1 MDKQLTVTET
11 FGLSRAACP
20 GDSEFMNPQG
30 IIGIIFLTG
39 LAWLISENRRAVRF
53 QVIFTGLAL
62 QFALAWI
69 MLKIPLFADLFA
81 LLNRGV
87 IALEQATTA
96 GTTFAFGYLGGGKLP
111 FAETYPGSSFIFAFK
126 ALPLI
131 LVVSALSSLLFYW
144 KILPLVV
151 RAFSWLLQKTMR
163 VGGAV
168 GVGAAANVFLGM
180 VEAPLLIRPY
190 LDRLTRSE
198 LFITMSC
205 GMANIAGT
213 VMVLYSTMLSR
224 QMPDVMG
231 HILAASIISTPAA
244 IMISLLMVPE
254 TGEITLGQ
262 YLPPQPASSAMDA
275 VTQGTAEGIR
285 LYLNIIAMLIVLIAL
300 VALGNQILGLLP
312 SFRGE
317 PVSLQRLLGYVM
329 APVAWMIGI
338 PWSES
343 MTAGFLL
350 GEKTILNELIAYLDL
365 SNLPAGSLSARS
377 RIIMV
382 YALCGFANLAS
393 MGILIGGMAA
403 MARKRRDEIVSLGFK
418 SILSGTMATCMVGA
432 IVGLLL

>member
-1 MDKQLTVTET
+1 
-11 FGLSRAACP
+11 
-20 GDSEFMNPQG
+20 MNLQG
-30 IIGIIFLTG
+30 IVGIIFLTG

-53 QVIFTGLAL
+53 QIIFTSLAV
-62 QFALAWI
+62 QFALALI
-69 MLKIPLFADLFA
+69 LLKIPIFGDFFI

-87 IALEQATTA
+87 SALERATTA

-111 FAETYPGSSFIFAFK
+111 FAETYPGSTFIFAFK

-151 RAFSWLLQKTMR
+151 RAFSWLLQKILR

-168 GVGAAANVFLGM
+168 GVGAAANIFLGM

-190 LDRLTRSE
+190 LGQLTRSE
-198 LFITMSC
+198 MFITMSC

-213 VMVLYSTMLSR
+213 VMVLYATILGP
-224 QMPDVMG
+224 QMPNVMG
-231 HILAASIISTPAA
+231 HILIASIISTPAA

-262 YLPPQPASSAMDA
+262 YIPPQKASSAMDA
-275 VTQGTAEGIR
+275 VTQGTSEGIS
-285 LYLNIIAMLIVLIAL
+285 LYLNIIAMLIVLVAL
-300 VALGNQILGLLP
+300 VALSNQILSLLP
-312 SFRGE
+312 SFQGE
-317 PVSLQRLLGYVM
+317 PVTLQRLLGYLM
-329 APVAWMIGI
+329 APVVWMIGI

-350 GEKTILNELIAYLDL
+350 GEKTILNELIAYLDMAR
-365 SNLPAGSLSARS
+365 LPAGSLSARS
-377 RIIMV
+377 QIIMV

-393 MGILIGGMAA
+393 LGILIGGMAA
-403 MARKRRDEIVSLGFK
+403 MVPARRGEIVSLGFK
-418 SILSGTMATCMVGA
+418 SILCGTMATCMVGA

>member
-1 MDKQLTVTET
+1 
-11 FGLSRAACP
+11 
-20 GDSEFMNPQG
+20 MNLQG
-30 IIGIIFLTG
+30 IVGIIFLTG

-53 QVIFTGLAL
+53 QIIFTSLAV
-62 QFALAWI
+62 QFALALI
-69 MLKIPLFADLFA
+69 LLKIPIFGDFFI

-87 IALEQATTA
+87 SALERATTA

-111 FAETYPGSSFIFAFK
+111 FAETYPGSTFIFAFK

-151 RAFSWLLQKTMR
+151 RAFSWLLQKILR

-168 GVGAAANVFLGM
+168 GVGAAANIFLGM

-190 LDRLTRSE
+190 LGQLTRSE
-198 LFITMSC
+198 MFITMSC

-213 VMVLYSTMLSR
+213 VMVLYATILGP

-231 HILAASIISTPAA
+231 HILIASIISTPAA

-262 YLPPQPASSAMDA
+262 YIPPQKASSAMDA
-275 VTQGTAEGIR
+275 VTQGTSEGIS
-285 LYLNIIAMLIVLIAL
+285 LYLNIIAMLIVLVAL
-300 VALGNQILGLLP
+300 VALSNQILSLLP
-312 SFRGE
+312 SFQGE
-317 PVSLQRLLGYVM
+317 PVTLQRLLGYLM
-329 APVAWMIGI
+329 APVVWMIGI

-350 GEKTILNELIAYLDL
+350 GEKTILNELIAYLDMAR
-365 SNLPAGSLSARS
+365 LPAGSLSARS
-377 RIIMV
+377 QIIMV

-393 MGILIGGMAA
+393 LGILIGGMAA
-403 MARKRRDEIVSLGFK
+403 MVPARRGEIVSLGFK
-418 SILSGTMATCMVGA
+418 SILCGTMATCMVGA

>member
-1 MDKQLTVTET
+1 
-11 FGLSRAACP
+11 
-20 GDSEFMNPQG
+20 MNLQG
-30 IIGIIFLTG
+30 IVGIIFLTG

-53 QVIFTGLAL
+53 QIIFTSLAV
-62 QFALAWI
+62 QFALALI
-69 MLKIPLFADLFA
+69 LLKIPIFGDFFI

-87 IALEQATTA
+87 NALERATAA

-111 FAETYPGSSFIFAFK
+111 FAETYPGSTFIFAFK

-151 RAFSWLLQKTMR
+151 RAFSWLLQKTLR

-190 LDRLTRSE
+190 LGRLTRSE

-213 VMVLYSTMLSR
+213 VMVLYATILCR

-231 HILAASIISTPAA
+231 HILIASIISTPAA

-262 YLPPQPASSAMDA
+262 YIPPQNASSAMDA
-275 VTQGTAEGIR
+275 ITRGTSEGIS
-285 LYLNIIAMLIVLIAL
+285 LYLNIIAMLIVLVAL
-300 VALGNQILGLLP
+300 VELGNQILSLLP
-312 SFRGE
+312 FFHGE
-317 PVSLQRLLGYVM
+317 PVTLQRLLGYVM
-329 APVAWMIGI
+329 APVTWMIGI

-365 SNLPAGSLSARS
+365 SRLPAGSLNARS
-377 RIIMV
+377 QVIMV
-382 YALCGFANLAS
+382 YALCGFANLGS
-393 MGILIGGMAA
+393 LGILIGGMAA
-403 MARKRRDEIVSLGFK
+403 MVPERRNEIVSLGFK
-418 SILSGTMATCMVGA
+418 SILCGTMATCMVGA

>member
-1 MDKQLTVTET
+1 
-11 FGLSRAACP
+11 
-20 GDSEFMNPQG
+20 MNLQG
-30 IIGIIFLTG
+30 IVGIIFLTG

-53 QVIFTGLAL
+53 QIIFTSLAV
-62 QFALAWI
+62 QFALALI
-69 MLKIPLFADLFA
+69 LLKIPIFGDFFI

-87 IALEQATTA
+87 SALERATTA

-111 FAETYPGSSFIFAFK
+111 FAETYPGSTFIFAFK

-151 RAFSWLLQKTMR
+151 RAFSWLLQKILR

-168 GVGAAANVFLGM
+168 GVGAAANIFLGM

-190 LDRLTRSE
+190 LGQLTRSE
-198 LFITMSC
+198 MFITMSC

-213 VMVLYSTMLSR
+213 VMVLYATILGP
-224 QMPDVMG
+224 QMPNVMG
-231 HILAASIISTPAA
+231 HILIASIISTPAA

-262 YLPPQPASSAMDA
+262 YIPPQKASSAMDA
-275 VTQGTAEGIR
+275 VTQGTSEGIS
-285 LYLNIIAMLIVLIAL
+285 LYLNIIAMLIVLVAL
-300 VALGNQILGLLP
+300 VALSNQILSLLP
-312 SFRGE
+312 SFQGE
-317 PVSLQRLLGYVM
+317 PVTLQRLLGYLM
-329 APVAWMIGI
+329 APVVWMIGI

-350 GEKTILNELIAYLDL
+350 GEKTILNELIAYLDMAR
-365 SNLPAGSLSARS
+365 LPAGSLSARS
-377 RIIMV
+377 QIIMV

-393 MGILIGGMAA
+393 LGILIGGMAA
-403 MARKRRDEIVSLGFK
+403 MVPERRGEIVSLGFK
-418 SILSGTMATCMVGA
+418 SILCGTMATCMVGA

>member
-1 MDKQLTVTET
+1 
-11 FGLSRAACP
+11 
-20 GDSEFMNPQG
+20 MNLQG
-30 IIGIIFLTG
+30 IVGIIFLTG

-53 QVIFTGLAL
+53 QIIFTGLVVQFVLAL
-62 QFALAWI
+62 I
-69 MLKIPLFADLFA
+69 MLKIPLFGDFFT

-111 FAETYPGSSFIFAFK
+111 FAETYPGSTFIFAFK
-126 ALPLI
+126 AMPLL

-151 RAFSWLLQKTMR
+151 RAFSWLLQKTMG

-190 LDRLTRSE
+190 LGQLTRSE

-213 VMVLYSTMLSR
+213 VMVLYVTILGP
-224 QMPDVMG
+224 QIPGVMG
-231 HILAASIISTPAA
+231 HILIASIISTPAA

-254 TGEITLGQ
+254 TGEITLGK
-262 YLPPQPASSAMDA
+262 YIPPEKASSSMDA
-275 VTQGTAEGIR
+275 ITRGTADG
-285 LYLNIIAMLIVLIAL
+285 LMMYLNIIAMLIVLVAL
-300 VALGNQILGLLP
+300 VALTNEILGLMPDLQGKP
-312 SFRGE
+312 FT
-317 PVSLQRLLGYVM
+317 LQRLLGYIM

-343 MTAGFLL
+343 ATAGFLL

-365 SNLPAGSLSARS
+365 SKLPAGALNIRS
-377 RIIMV
+377 QIIMV
-382 YALCGFANLAS
+382 YALCGFANLGS
-393 MGILIGGMAA
+393 LGILIGGMAA
-403 MARKRRDEIVSLGFK
+403 MSPERRSEIVSLGFK
-418 SILSGTMATCMVGA
+418 SILCGTMATCMVGA
-432 IVGLLL
+432 IVGLFL

>member
-1 MDKQLTVTET
+1 
-11 FGLSRAACP
+11 
-20 GDSEFMNPQG
+20 MNLQG
-30 IIGIIFLTG
+30 IAGIIFLTG
-39 LAWLISENRRAVRF
+39 LAWLISENRRAVRV

-62 QFALAWI
+62 QFALALI
-69 MLKIPLFADLFA
+69 MLKIPLFAHLFA

-87 IALEQATTA
+87 TALERATTA
-96 GTTFAFGYLGGGKLP
+96 GTTFAFGYLGGGNLP
-111 FAETYPGSSFIFAFK
+111 FAETYPGSAFIFAFK
-126 ALPLI
+126 ALPLV
-131 LVVSALSSLLFYW
+131 LVISALSSLLFYW

-190 LDRLTRSE
+190 LGRLTRSE

-213 VMVLYSTMLSR
+213 VMVLYATILGR

-231 HILAASIISTPAA
+231 HILIASIISTPAA
-244 IMISLLMVPE
+244 IMISLLMIPE

-262 YLPPQPASSAMDA
+262 YLPPQQASSAMDA
-275 VTQGTAEGIR
+275 ITQGTSEGVR
-285 LYLNIIAMLIVLIAL
+285 LYLNIIAMLIVLIAI
-300 VALGNQILGLLP
+300 VALGNEILGLFP
-312 SFRGE
+312 PFRGE
-317 PVSLQRLLGYVM
+317 PVTLQRLLGYVM

-343 MTAGFLL
+343 TTAGFLL
-350 GEKTILNELIAYLDL
+350 GEKTVLNELIAYLDL
-365 SNLPAGSLSARS
+365 SSLPAGSLSSRS

-393 MGILIGGMAA
+393 MGILIGGMAT
-403 MARKRRDEIVSLGFK
+403 MVRERRSEIVSLGFK
-418 SILSGTMATCMVGA
+418 SILCGTMATCMVGA

>member
-1 MDKQLTVTET
+1 
-11 FGLSRAACP
+11 
-20 GDSEFMNPQG
+20 MNLQG
-30 IIGIIFLTG
+30 IVGIIFLTG

-53 QVIFTGLAL
+53 RIVFTGLVM
-62 QFALAWI
+62 QFALALI
-69 MLKIPLFADLFA
+69 MLKIPLFRDLFA

-87 IALEQATTA
+87 IALEQATAA
-96 GTTFAFGYLGGGKLP
+96 GTTFAFGYLGGGDLP
-111 FAETYPGSSFIFAFK
+111 FAETYPGSAFIFAFK

-131 LVVSALSSLLFYW
+131 LVISALSSLLFYW

-151 RAFSWLLQKTMR
+151 RAFSWLLQKTMG

-190 LDRLTRSE
+190 LSRLTRSE

-213 VMVLYSTMLSR
+213 VMVLYATILGR

-231 HILAASIISTPAA
+231 HILIASIISTPAA

-262 YLPPQPASSAMDA
+262 YLPPQPATSAMDA
-275 VTQGTAEGIR
+275 VTRGTAEGIK

-300 VALGNQILGLLP
+300 VALGNQFLGLLP
-312 SFRGE
+312 SLRGE
-317 PVSLQRLLGYVM
+317 PVTMQRLLGYIM

-350 GEKTILNELIAYLDL
+350 GEKTVLNELIAYLDL
-365 SNLPAGSLSARS
+365 SRLPAGALAARS
-377 RIIMV
+377 RVIMV

-403 MARKRRDEIVSLGFK
+403 MVPKRRSEIVSLGFK
-418 SILSGTMATCMVGA
+418 SILCGTMATCMVGA
-432 IVGLLL
+432 IIGLLL

>member
-1 MDKQLTVTET
+1 
-11 FGLSRAACP
+11 
-20 GDSEFMNPQG
+20 MNLQG
-30 IIGIIFLTG
+30 IVGLIFLTG
-39 LAWLISENRRAVRF
+39 LAWLISENRRAVRY
-53 QVIFTGLAL
+53 QIILTGLVV
-62 QFALAWI
+62 QFALALI
-69 MLKIPLFADLFA
+69 LLKIPLFGDFFN
-81 LLNRGV
+81 LLNTGV

-96 GTTFAFGYLGGGKLP
+96 GTAFAFGYLGGGKLP
-111 FAETYPGSSFIFAFK
+111 FGETYPGSAFIFAFK

-151 RAFSWLLQKTMR
+151 RAFSWLLQKTLH

-190 LDRLTRSE
+190 LGQLTRSE
-198 LFITMSC
+198 MFITMSC

-213 VMVLYSTMLSR
+213 VMVLYATILGP
-224 QMPDVMG
+224 QIPGVMG
-231 HILAASIISTPAA
+231 HILVASIISTPAA

-262 YLPPQPASSAMDA
+262 YIPPSNASSAMDA
-275 VTQGTAEGIR
+275 VTRGTSDGLA
-285 LYLNIIAMLIVLIAL
+285 LYLNIIAMLIVLVAL
-300 VALGNQILGLLP
+300 VALSNQILGLLP
-312 SFRGE
+312 TLQGE
-317 PVSLQRLLGYVM
+317 PVTLQRLLGYIM

-343 MTAGFLL
+343 AAAGFLL

-365 SNLPAGSLSARS
+365 SRLTAGVLSTRS
-377 RIIMV
+377 RIIMI
-382 YALCGFANLAS
+382 YALCGFANLGS
-393 MGILIGGMAA
+393 LGILIGGMAA
-403 MARKRRDEIVSLGFK
+403 MIPERRSEIVSLGFK
-418 SILSGTMATCMVGA
+418 SILCGTMATCMVGA

>member
-1 MDKQLTVTET
+1 
-11 FGLSRAACP
+11 
-20 GDSEFMNPQG
+20 MNLQG
-30 IIGIIFLTG
+30 IVGIIFLTG

-53 QVIFTGLAL
+53 QIIFTSLAV
-62 QFALAWI
+62 QFALALI
-69 MLKIPLFADLFA
+69 LLKIPIFGDFFI

-87 IALEQATTA
+87 SALERATTA

-111 FAETYPGSSFIFAFK
+111 FAETYPGSTFIFAFK

-151 RAFSWLLQKTMR
+151 RAFSWLLQKTLR

-190 LDRLTRSE
+190 LGQLTRSE
-198 LFITMSC
+198 MFITMSC

-213 VMVLYSTMLSR
+213 VMVLYATILGP

-231 HILAASIISTPAA
+231 HILIASIISTPAA

-262 YLPPQPASSAMDA
+262 YIPPQKASSAMDA
-275 VTQGTAEGIR
+275 VTQGTSEGIS
-285 LYLNIIAMLIVLIAL
+285 LYLNIIAMLIVLVAL
-300 VALGNQILGLLP
+300 VALSNQLLGLLP

-317 PVSLQRLLGYVM
+317 PVTLQRLLGYLM
-329 APVAWMIGI
+329 APVVWMIGI

-350 GEKTILNELIAYLDL
+350 GEKTILNELIAYLDMARL
-365 SNLPAGSLSARS
+365 SAGSLSARS
-377 RIIMV
+377 QVIMV

-393 MGILIGGMAA
+393 LGILIGGMAA
-403 MARKRRDEIVSLGFK
+403 MVPERRGEIVSLGFK
-418 SILSGTMATCMVGA
+418 SILCGTMATCMVGA

>member
-1 MDKQLTVTET
+1 
-11 FGLSRAACP
+11 
-20 GDSEFMNPQG
+20 MNFQG
-30 IIGIIFLTG
+30 IVGIIFLTG

-53 QVIFTGLAL
+53 RIIFTGLAV
-62 QFALAWI
+62 QFALALI
-69 MLKIPLFADLFA
+69 LLKIPLFGDFFI

-87 IALEQATTA
+87 TAIERATTA

-111 FAETYPGSSFIFAFK
+111 FAETYPGSTFIFAFK
-126 ALPLI
+126 AMPLI

-144 KILPLVV
+144 KILPIVV
-151 RAFSWLLQKTMR
+151 RTFSWLLQKTMR

-190 LDRLTRSE
+190 LGQFTRSE

-213 VMVLYSTMLSR
+213 VMVLYATILGP

-231 HILAASIISTPAA
+231 HILIASIISTPAA

-254 TGEITLGQ
+254 TGEITLGK
-262 YLPPQPASSAMDA
+262 YTPPRNASSAMDA
-275 VTQGTAEGIR
+275 VTQGTSEGIS

-300 VALGNQILGLLP
+300 VALTNEILGLLP
-312 SFRGE
+312 PLQGE
-317 PVSLQRLLGYVM
+317 SVTLQRLLGYVM
-329 APVAWMIGI
+329 APVTWMIGI

-350 GEKTILNELIAYLDL
+350 GEKTVLNELIAYLDL
-365 SNLPAGSLSARS
+365 SRLPAGTLSDRS

-382 YALCGFANLAS
+382 YALCGFANLGS
-393 MGILIGGMAA
+393 LGILIGGMAA
-403 MARKRRDEIVSLGFK
+403 MAPERRGEIVSLGFK
-418 SILSGTMATCMVGA
+418 SILCGTMATCMVGA